1 MSDHDL
7 SAKDLLFDSNA
18 DVAANTREKMEKEP
32 AGVELRAELAKKSR
46 LIKWN
51 VVADVLLD
59 RAVEMSDIP
68 LAKILLP
75 AWKKYREIEKFAD
88 PQSYPPE
95 DTELVS
101 LVEHTVQ
108 TEHKASLE
116 ILFKGAQ
123 VKVIDFAV
131 ATELTLEGV
140 VLQIRGGRVM
150 AIEAGS
156 VKGKASLAMESKIV
170 LERPFAPISLPG
182 KIDLGEGL
190 PLRAEEVRLPSSV
203 TSDRGRK

>member
-1 MSDHDL
+1 MSDGDL
-7 SAKDLLFDSNA
+7 SVKDLLFNSNA
-18 DVAANTREKMEKEP
+18 RYAGKTRTKMEEEP
-32 AGVELRAELAKKSR
+32 AGVDLKAELAKKSR
-46 LIKWN
+46 LIKWD
-51 VVADVLLD
+51 VVSDVLID

-108 TEHKASLE
+108 SEHKSSLE
-116 ILFKGAQ
+116 ILFKRVK
-123 VKVIDFAV
+123 VKVIDFSV
-131 ATELTLEGV
+131 ATELTLQGV
-140 VLQIRGGRVM
+140 VLRIRGGRVM

-170 LERPFAPISLPG
+170 LETPFTPISLPG
-182 KIDLGEGL
+182 KIDLGDGV
-190 PLRAEEVRLPSSV
+190 PLRAEKPGLASS
-203 TSDRGRK
+203 TDSGR

>member
-1 MSDHDL
+1 MNV
-7 SAKDLLFDSNA
+7 KDVLFDSNA
-18 DVAANTREKMEKEP
+18 EVAGKTRERMEKEP
-32 AGVELRAELAKKSR
+32 EGVDLRAELAKKSR
-46 LIKWN
+46 LIKWD

-108 TEHKASLE
+108 TEHKSSLE
-116 ILFKGAQ
+116 ILFKGVQ
-123 VKVIDFAV
+123 VKVIDFTV

-140 VLQIRGGRVM
+140 VLHIRGGRVM

-156 VKGKASLAMESKIV
+156 VKGKASLAMESQIV
-170 LERPFAPISLPG
+170 LERPLGPLSFPG
-182 KIDLGEGL
+182 KIDLGDGV
-190 PLRAEEVRLPSSV
+190 PLRTEEPRPTSSA
-203 TSDRGRK
+203 TAD